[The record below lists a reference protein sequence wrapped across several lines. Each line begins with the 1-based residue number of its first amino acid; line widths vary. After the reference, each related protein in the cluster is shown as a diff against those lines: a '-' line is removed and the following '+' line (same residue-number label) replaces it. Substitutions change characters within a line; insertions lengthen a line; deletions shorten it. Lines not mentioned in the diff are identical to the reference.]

1 MRKARC
7 IAFALAFGGALLV
20 ALPSRAEDDR
30 AAYAERLFQRGVEL
44 MKNDDCPDAIPHFLN
59 SQELDPSAAAL
70 MNLATCYARL
80 GRNGTAWKTYRR
92 AAAAA
97 ATEHNAELRDQAF
110 KGMSTLS
117 PSLTKLRLVPA
128 SADAGVS
135 LRVNGEPVTNYD
147 GMPIPLDPGEN
158 IIEALAPGREPWR
171 RSVTATDS
179 GATIVIEVPEL
190 RSQEKTERGTGL
202 RAPALIVGGAGIASL
217 VAGSILG
224 LSAKSTYD
232 DSTAH
237 CVRNHCTTRGIEL
250 RDSASDKATAS
261 TIAFALGGLA
271 TAAGVTLWF
280 WPASSSSREQAE
292 REAPIV
298 KVRSQGLGLAIE
310 ASH

>member
-1 MRKARC
+1 
-7 IAFALAFGGALLV
+7 
-20 ALPSRAEDDR
+20 
-30 AAYAERLFQRGVEL
+30 
-44 MKNDDCPDAIPHFLN
+44 
-59 SQELDPSAAAL
+59 
-70 MNLATCYARL
+70 
-80 GRNGTAWKTYRR
+80 
-92 AAAAA
+92 
-97 ATEHNAELRDQAF
+97 
-110 KGMSTLS
+110 
-117 PSLTKLRLVPA
+117 
-128 SADAGVS
+128 
-135 LRVNGEPVTNYD
+135 
-147 GMPIPLDPGEN
+147 MPIPLDPGEN